1 MSNRSVFNIQRVY
14 VIKHQWNIFHLTES
28 QPRNHLNINTSES
41 PIMNTLF
48 SIKLLIGWPSR
59 ISCLKEQIR
68 ETVTEENASI
78 SLLNYSSFPCV
89 FRTLGWKRL
98 CVCVCFVKQWLMLTT
113 RGKNNEARLAGNT
126 VREKQIWGGQLGI
139 LCTLVCVCARMCA
152 CVLLLAFAQTQ
163 LYFPWHD
170 RAVVFILY
178 RSAIFSSSCSC
189 YSETDSH
196 MNTLLN
202 IYIH

>member
-68 ETVTEENASI
+68 EPVTEENASV

-126 VREKQIWGGQLGI
+126 VREKQIWGGSAGDSMY
-139 LCTLVCVCARMCA
+139 TGVCVRA
-152 CVLLLAFAQTQ
+152 CVHVSSYLHLLKHNYIFHGMTELWCSFYTGQP
-163 LYFPWHD
+163 YFPV
-170 RAVVFILY
+170 AVPAILGPTVTWTH
-178 RSAIFSSSCSC
+178 S
-189 YSETDSH
+189 
-196 MNTLLN
+196 
-202 IYIH
+202 